1 MKRKAHQL
9 KRIATIAAAGALALL
24 SACASTSSPATK
36 PVGVAALHG
45 PEWTIFEING
55 QPTVPGIKAT
65 INFEDGRVYGA
76 GSCNRFMGSY
86 TPGDAFNIKLGQM
99 ASTMMA
105 CPEPAMQQEGKLL
118 GALQAVTSF
127 GVGPD
132 GVLTLSAPDGQ
143 SVKARR

>member
-1 MKRKAHQL
+1 MNRV
-9 KRIATIAAAGALALL
+9 TAAAALGALALL
-24 SACASTSSPATK
+24 SACATPHSGPTTK

-45 PEWTIFEING
+45 KEWTIFEING
-55 QPTVPGIKAT
+55 QPTIPDVKAT
-65 INFEDGRVYGA
+65 INFEDGRVFGA

-86 TPGDAFNIKLGQM
+86 TATGGFNIKLGQM

-127 GVGPD
+127 SIGAD
-132 GVLTLSAPDGQ
+132 GVLTLSTADGQ
-143 SVKARR
+143 TVKARR